1 MKQRINPKEIHSV
14 FRRTPLEVRRRQGQ
28 NILKKHEGRIPIIL
42 GLPQNS
48 QLIIP
53 KTKLLAKKEIKV
65 REFLLKVHS
74 NSKIPKDKT
83 LFLYSKKKLLNP
95 QMVLNKIYEKYA
107 GEDGFLY
114 LTLSEMSS
122 LG

>member
-1 MKQRINPKEIHSV
+1 MKQKIDPKEIHTV
-14 FRRTPLEVRRRQGQ
+14 FRRTPLEVRKRQGL

-42 GLPQNS
+42 GLSQNS

-95 QMVLNKIYEKYA
+95 QMVLNKIYEKYK
-107 GEDGFLY
+107 GDDGFLY

>member
-1 MKQRINPKEIHSV
+1 MKQKISATEIHNV
-14 FRRTPLEVRRRQGQ
+14 FQRTPLEIRKKQGIS
-28 NILKKHEGRIPIIL
+28 ILQKHKGRIPIIL

-48 QLIIP
+48 RLKIP

-83 LFLYSKKKLLNP
+83 LFLYSQKKLLNP
-95 QMVLNKIYEKYA
+95 QMVLENIYEKYA
-107 GEDGFLY
+107 CEDGFLY